1 MIYTVTLNPSIDYV
15 LYPDEEIKLGEL
27 NRFDKNDKFPG
38 GKGINVSR
46 ILKELDKKSVAL
58 GFLGGFTGE
67 FINSRLAESSIE
79 TQFVRVEEDTRINV
93 KIKGDSETEING
105 SGPHVD
111 ADKQEA
117 LLKQMDDLTAD
128 DIVILSGSKPASLP
142 SDFYQTLI
150 SHISEKN
157 ASFVI
162 DTTGTE
168 LMESLGKHPLLA
180 KPNIHELEA
189 LYSAKIESNDDL
201 IHYGKD
207 LIAKGAEHVVVS
219 MGKDGAVLFSN
230 QGIYHGKAEPGKLIN
245 SVGAGD
251 SMVAGFV
258 GLYQETKDPVEAFRY
273 SLACGSATAFNE
285 DLATKED
292 INKVLTTITIE
303 KWEEK

>member
-15 LYPDEEIKLGEL
+15 IYPTEEVKIGEL

-58 GFLGGFTGE
+58 GFIGGFTGE
-67 FINSRLAESSIE
+67 FINSKLAANAIE
-79 TQFVRVEEDTRINV
+79 TQFVKVEEDTRINV
-93 KIKGDSETEING
+93 KIKGASETEING
-105 SGPHVD
+105 AGPHVD

-117 LLKQMDDLTAD
+117 LIKQMDNLSID
-128 DIVILSGSKPASLP
+128 DVVILSGSKPASLP

-150 SHISEKN
+150 KHIAEKK

-162 DTTGTE
+162 DTTGKE
-168 LMESLGKHPLLA
+168 LMDSLSMHPLLA

-189 LYSAKIESNDDL
+189 LYSAEIKSKDDL

-207 LIAKGAEHVVVS
+207 LREQGAENVIIS
-219 MGKDGAVLFSN
+219 MGKEGAVLFTDA
-230 QGIYHGKAEPGKLIN
+230 GIYHGKAEPGKLIN

-258 GLYQETKDPVEAFRY
+258 GLYQETKDSVEAFKY

-292 INKVLTTITIE
+292 ITNVLNTITIE

>member
-15 LYPDEEIKLGEL
+15 VYPEEEIKLGEL
-27 NRFDKNDKFPG
+27 NRFEKNDKFPG

-67 FINSRLAESSIE
+67 FINSKLAESSIE
-79 TQFVRVEEDTRINV
+79 TQFIKVEEDTRINV
-93 KIKGDSETEING
+93 KIKGSSETEING
-105 SGPHVD
+105 AGPHVD

-117 LLKQMDDLTAD
+117 LLKQMDNLESD
-128 DIVILSGSKPASLP
+128 DVVILSGSKPSSLP
-142 SDFYQTLI
+142 DDFYQTVI
-150 SHISEKN
+150 GHITEKK

-162 DTTGTE
+162 DTTGKE
-168 LMESLGKHPLLA
+168 LMESLGSHPLLA

-189 LYSAKIESNDDL
+189 LYSVEIKSKDDL

-207 LIAKGAEHVVVS
+207 LIEKGAEHVIVS
-219 MGKDGAVLFSN
+219 MGKDGAVLFTN
-230 QGIYHGKAEPGKLIN
+230 QGIYQGKAEAGKLIN

-258 GLYQETKDPVEAFRY
+258 GLYQDTKDAVEAFRY

-292 INKVLTTITIE
+292 INKVLKTITIE

>member
-15 LYPDEEIKLGEL
+15 IYPREEITLGEL

-46 ILKELDKKSVAL
+46 ILKELNTQSVAL

-67 FINSRLAESSIE
+67 FINSKLAKSSIE
-79 TQFVRVEEDTRINV
+79 TDFIKVDEDTRINV
-93 KIKGDSETEING
+93 KIKGTSETEING
-105 SGPHVD
+105 AGPFVD

-117 LLKQMDDLTAD
+117 LIQQMAKLSVDDV
-128 DIVILSGSKPASLP
+128 VILSGSKPAGLP
-142 SDFYQTLI
+142 EDFYQTLI
-150 SHISEKN
+150 KHISKKQ

-162 DTTGTE
+162 DTTGKE
-168 LMESLGKHPLLA
+168 LVDSLQMHPLLA

-189 LYSAKIESNDDL
+189 LYSAEIKSNADL

-207 LIAKGAEHVVVS
+207 LRNKGAENVIIS
-219 MGKDGAVLFSN
+219 MGKDGAVLFTDD
-230 QGIYHGKAEPGKLIN
+230 GIYHGKAEPGKLIN

-258 GLYQETKDPVEAFRY
+258 GVYQNTKDSLEAFKY
-273 SLACGSATAFNE
+273 SIACGSATAFTE

-292 INKVLTTITIE
+292 ITEVLKTITIE
-303 KWEEK
+303 QWEEK